1 MAQEWSAESWSRME
15 QAAGRRNL
23 TLVLAHVALV
33 RRLVEVLAVLQGG
46 THAWGEDVF
55 RPGEERVAG
64 DFFFFSSLMN
74 YRYQTWVSWM
84 VGVYSVK
91 FLIGNCHRCIGIELW
106 RGGCG

>member
-46 THAWGEDVF
+46 THAWGEDVLDQGKKGLQETF
-55 RPGEERVAG
+55 Y
-64 DFFFFSSLMN
+64 FF
-74 YRYQTWVSWM
+74 V
-84 VGVYSVK
+84 V
-91 FLIGNCHRCIGIELW
+91 
-106 RGGCG
+106 

>member
-46 THAWGEDVF
+46 THAWGEDVLDQKKKGLQETF
-55 RPGEERVAG
+55 S
-64 DFFFFSSLMN
+64 FF
-74 YRYQTWVSWM
+74 
-84 VGVYSVK
+84 
-91 FLIGNCHRCIGIELW
+91 
-106 RGGCG
+106 